1 MRKFNEFL
9 NEGLT
14 QVNINV
20 IEATLDGMNLKAM
33 ISLTKQLSKRITKK
47 YKGVLV
53 QTDNMVQRGQI
64 KEIIID
70 RMTIYDQGN
79 INADSR
85 IIVDTGE
92 VIRHTFFL
100 MI

>member
-14 QVNINV
+14 QVNINA
-20 IEATLDGMNLKAM
+20 IEATLDGMNRKAM

-64 KEIIID
+64 EEIIID
-70 RMTIYDQGN
+70 RITIDERGN

-85 IIVDTGE
+85 IIVHTGE
-92 VIRHTFFL
+92 AIRHTFFL